1 MCTAVSFL
9 AKDHYFGRNLDLD
22 RSYGECVVIT
32 PRSYEFVMRHVD
44 SLTSHY
50 ALIGMATVVEEM
62 PLYYE
67 ATNEKG
73 LSMAG
78 LNFPGNADY
87 KPFDSS
93 KDNVAPFEF
102 IPWIL
107 GQCENV
113 QQAKGLLMK
122 INLVHT
128 NFSEQLPLSPLHWI
142 ISDSRESITVESV
155 ADGIKIYENPWGIL
169 TNNPTFDYHLM
180 NMHQYMGLKEGSA
193 ENTLNPQLELKNISL
208 GFGALGLPGDYSS
221 ASRFVRAA
229 YVKSK
234 STAPHTEKESVNQFF
249 HILNAVAMPKGC
261 VLCPNGEFEYTR
273 YSCCCNTKTGV
284 YTYTTYDNSTKVSVD
299 LNSVDLDHNKL
310 SVFKL
315 ED

>member
-32 PRSYEFVMRHVD
+32 PCNYEFVMRHVE
-44 SLTSHY
+44 SLKSHY
-50 ALIGMATVVEEM
+50 ALIGMATIVDGV

-78 LNFPGNADY
+78 LNFPENACY
-87 KPFDSS
+87 KEFDAE

-107 GQCENV
+107 GQCENIH
-113 QQAKGLLMK
+113 QAKDKLKNL
-122 INLVHT
+122 NLVKT
-128 NFSEQLPLSPLHWI
+128 NFSSSLPLSPLHWM
-142 ISDSRESITVESV
+142 ISDSKESITVESV
-155 ADGIKIYENPWGIL
+155 ADGLKVYDNPWGVL
-169 TNNPTFDYHLM
+169 TNNPTFDFHLM
-180 NMHQYMGLKEGSA
+180 NMNQYMGLKEGCA
-193 ENTLNPQLELKNISL
+193 ENTLNPQVKLNNFSL
-208 GFGALGLPGDYSS
+208 GLGAMGLPGDFSS
-221 ASRFVRAA
+221 VSRFVRAA

-234 STAPHTEKESVNQFF
+234 SPVFQTEKESVSQFF

-261 VLCPNGEFEYTR
+261 VLCPNGECEYTR
-273 YSCCCNTKTGV
+273 YSCCCNTATGI
-284 YTYTTYDNSTKVSVD
+284 YTYTTYDKDTKVSID
-299 LNSVDLDHNKL
+299 LHSVDLKDKQL
-310 SVFKL
+310 SVFEL
-315 ED
+315 EE